1 VDSYRE
7 AVNLQGRRHI
17 MSPRTQLVII
27 IIIIIIISKN
37 TKININILK
46 SMKLKIM
53 QPTVQFCNIFV
64 SSCAMEEDY
73 C

>member
-17 MSPRTQLVII
+17 MSPRTQLV